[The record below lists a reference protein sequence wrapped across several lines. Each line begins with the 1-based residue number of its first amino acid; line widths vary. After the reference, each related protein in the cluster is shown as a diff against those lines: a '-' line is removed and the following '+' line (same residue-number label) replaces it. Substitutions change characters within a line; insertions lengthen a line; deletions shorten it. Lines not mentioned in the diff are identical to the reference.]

1 MIKPLKT
8 TYLKLIKYR
17 VINISKRQKM
27 QVIIPVVKEQE
38 RKALQL
44 LRREKWQI
52 ITKIHKK

>member
-27 QVIIPVVKEQE
+27 QVIIPVIKEQE

>member
-38 RKALQL
+38 RNALQL
-44 LRREKWQI
+44 LRREKW
-52 ITKIHKK
+52 

>member
-1 MIKPLKT
+1 
-8 TYLKLIKYR
+8 
-17 VINISKRQKM
+17 M
-27 QVIIPVVKEQE
+27 QVIIPVIKEQE